1 MPIDKT
7 FILKKLEDIQTYIEE
22 LEELYSSPREE
33 VVKNYEKLHTAER
46 LLQLI
51 VDTMIDINNHII
63 KELSLNPAD
72 DFQSTFKTLAQSN
85 VISEDLAQKIAPV
98 VGLRNLI
105 VHRYERLDK
114 DLFVDTLK
122 KEQKDFKNFTKEIYE
137 YLKTEE

>member
-22 LEELYSSPREE
+22 LEELYTSPREE

>member
-22 LEELYSSPREE
+22 LEELYTSPREE

-122 KEQKDFKNFTKEIYE
+122 KEQEDFKNFTKEIYE
-137 YLKTEE
+137 YLKD